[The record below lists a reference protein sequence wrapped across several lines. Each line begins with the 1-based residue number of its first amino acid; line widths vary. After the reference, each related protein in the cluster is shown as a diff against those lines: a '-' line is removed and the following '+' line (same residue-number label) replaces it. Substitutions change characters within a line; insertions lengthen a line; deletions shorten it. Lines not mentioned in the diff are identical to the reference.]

1 MGTIPLETQ
10 QATDIGETMVYGN
23 VLVIGNSGVGKSTLI
38 NAILGEDKA
47 LAGGG
52 DSGVT
57 KDIEVYTSKDPKVP
71 FRVIDTIGFE
81 PSPFKSYKA
90 IREVKK
96 WSKKAA
102 KDGDPDTDINVIW
115 FCVEGTSKKL
125 FPQAIQALS
134 EATKLW
140 ESVPVIVVITKSYSQ
155 TERDENIK
163 TVQNAFAKQKKYSK
177 NLKEI
182 IPVVAESYRINDTV
196 IIPPD
201 GIDELIDATNRL
213 MPEGKMAAEKDVA
226 AFKLRRKRAMANGL
240 IGTFT
245 TAGATVGAFPM
256 PVADAVVL
264 STLEATE
271 VNALASV
278 YEIRHDENSKEFLST
293 IIEMGTVSI
302 AARAAISAIK
312 AIPGI
317 NIAAS
322 VLDAIIAGS
331 FVAAIGQASAFAFEQ
346 VYLGEKS
353 LEDLDW
359 LRKLFESELSNDFV
373 DKAGSIVK
381 QVSEGGA
388 PKNVSGMISELVK
401 VAFAQ
406 K

>member
-1 MGTIPLETQ
+1 
-10 QATDIGETMVYGN
+10 
-23 VLVIGNSGVGKSTLI
+23 
-38 NAILGEDKA
+38 
-47 LAGGG
+47 
-52 DSGVT
+52 
-57 KDIEVYTSKDPKVP
+57 
-71 FRVIDTIGFE
+71 
-81 PSPFKSYKA
+81 
-90 IREVKK
+90 
-96 WSKKAA
+96 
-102 KDGDPDTDINVIW
+102 
-115 FCVEGTSKKL
+115 
-125 FPQAIQALS
+125 
-134 EATKLW
+134 
-140 ESVPVIVVITKSYSQ
+140 VIVVITKSYSQ

-163 TVQNAFAKQKKYSK
+163 TVQNAFAMQKKYSK

-182 IPVVAESYRINDTV
+182 IPVVAEQYRINDTV
-196 IIPPD
+196 IVPPD

-271 VNALASV
+271 VNALASI
-278 YEIRHDENSKEFLST
+278 YEIKRGEESKEFLST

-346 VYLGEKS
+346 VYLGERT
-353 LEDLDW
+353 LDDLDW
-359 LRKLFESELSNDFV
+359 LRKLFESELSNGFV
-373 DKAGSIVK
+373 EKAGSIVK
-381 QVSEGGA
+381 QVSESGA

-401 VAFAQ
+401 VAFA
-406 K
+406 KG

>member
-1 MGTIPLETQ
+1 
-10 QATDIGETMVYGN
+10 
-23 VLVIGNSGVGKSTLI
+23 
-38 NAILGEDKA
+38 
-47 LAGGG
+47 
-52 DSGVT
+52 
-57 KDIEVYTSKDPKVP
+57 
-71 FRVIDTIGFE
+71 
-81 PSPFKSYKA
+81 
-90 IREVKK
+90 
-96 WSKKAA
+96 
-102 KDGDPDTDINVIW
+102 
-115 FCVEGTSKKL
+115 
-125 FPQAIQALS
+125 
-134 EATKLW
+134 
-140 ESVPVIVVITKSYSQ
+140 
-155 TERDENIK
+155 
-163 TVQNAFAKQKKYSK
+163 
-177 NLKEI
+177 
-182 IPVVAESYRINDTV
+182 VVAESYRINDTV
-196 IIPPD
+196 IVPPD

-312 AIPGI
+312 SIPGI

-331 FVAAIGQASAFAFEQ
+331 FVAAIGQASSYAFEQ
-346 VYLGEKS
+346 VYLGEKT
-353 LEDLDW
+353 LDDLDW

-381 QVSEGGA
+381 QVSGVDVPLFEA
-388 PKNVSGMISELVK
+388 KMPFWSLLKGMDRQQIVNLVAEREDTDRYPGLM
-401 VAFAQ
+401 VGSVDNANNNAGNWE
-406 K
+406 

>member
-1 MGTIPLETQ
+1 M
-10 QATDIGETMVYGN
+10 
-23 VLVIGNSGVGKSTLI
+23 
-38 NAILGEDKA
+38 
-47 LAGGG
+47 
-52 DSGVT
+52 
-57 KDIEVYTSKDPKVP
+57 
-71 FRVIDTIGFE
+71 
-81 PSPFKSYKA
+81 
-90 IREVKK
+90 IR
-96 WSKKAA
+96 
-102 KDGDPDTDINVIW
+102 
-115 FCVEGTSKKL
+115 KKL
-125 FPQAIQALS
+125 NQKGGFTLVEMVATIICSALV
-134 EATKLW
+134 L
-140 ESVPVIVVITKSYSQ
+140 
-155 TERDENIK
+155 
-163 TVQNAFAKQKKYSK
+163 F
-177 NLKEI
+177 
-182 IPVVAESYRINDTV
+182 
-196 IIPPD
+196 
-201 GIDELIDATNRL
+201 
-213 MPEGKMAAEKDVA
+213 
-226 AFKLRRKRAMANGL
+226 
-240 IGTFT
+240 
-245 TAGATVGAFPM
+245 GAS
-256 PVADAVVL
+256 AVVL